1 MRVKK
6 TCHKYPSSHR
16 VIANANCQGHKS
28 ILKGSGNSAPCI
40 LILKE
45 QVRLEGVLHTKQQF
59 RKEAHGPLHK
69 KKVNMAAVDHK
80 VLANM
85 QWRQGRRQ
93 RPDLEERYGQNL
105 ELVLRGTESLLF
117 NNGVGSSFQLN
128 CGDWIR
134 IASTTAD
141 RTAEIVGTSRP
152 TQLVTLLF
160 LLVTIVARGL
170 SFTTHDKKP
179 WNGSLARQSGELVTF
194 FIDGQ
199 NILRVGTI

>member
-1 MRVKK
+1 
-6 TCHKYPSSHR
+6 
-16 VIANANCQGHKS
+16 
-28 ILKGSGNSAPCI
+28 
-40 LILKE
+40 
-45 QVRLEGVLHTKQQF
+45 
-59 RKEAHGPLHK
+59 
-69 KKVNMAAVDHK
+69 MAAVGHK
-80 VLANM
+80 VPANM

-93 RPDLEERYGQNL
+93 RPDLEERYGQNP
-105 ELVLRGTESLLF
+105 EFVLRGTESLLF

-170 SFTTHDKKP
+170 SFTAHDKK
-179 WNGSLARQSGELVTF
+179 SLEWKFSKTKWWISYFFYWWAEYLKGGDNLIRLLVLG
-194 FIDGQ
+194 D
-199 NILRVGTI
+199 LSPLW